1 VPNVLRISTGVG
13 VGYWL
18 PFTDVKGSQ
27 YAQPPLDDF
36 MNYYYYFMNSAMY
49 FRINLDLANLQIKG
63 FDDALYT
70 QIKKLAASENRSIS
84 QQILFLIERY
94 IANKKQFEKTKT
106 PAQVLM
112 ELSGSWEDS
121 RDADEI
127 ISDIKKARKNSP
139 RFTEGSDVFT

>member
-1 VPNVLRISTGVG
+1 
-13 VGYWL
+13 
-18 PFTDVKGSQ
+18 
-27 YAQPPLDDF
+27 

-49 FRINLDLANLQIKG
+49 FRINLDVANLQIKG